1 MIARPEVRG
10 SRDVWVTIGV
20 AVVYAAI
27 AWLSLQI
34 ARRPDGASPLYFG
47 AGLALAC
54 ALRYGWPALA
64 GVLLGAVGAA
74 VLTRGAQVVAEPSL
88 TAIWCVVALGAP
100 LQAWVGAALVRRFV
114 PGPLTLAEPRD
125 IALFLLLGAPIA
137 CLIGASLAALA
148 LGAAGIVPGEALA
161 ARWWT

>member
-64 GVLLGAVGAA
+64 GVLL
-74 VLTRGAQVVAEPSL
+74 
-88 TAIWCVVALGAP
+88 VALADAFI
-100 LQAWVGAALVRRFV
+100 LFRLFTTRV
-114 PGPLTLAEPRD
+114 PALTLV
-125 IALFLLLGAPIA
+125 F
-137 CLIGASLAALA
+137 
-148 LGAAGIVPGEALA
+148 
-161 ARWWT
+161 WT